1 MKKLFI
7 AIAASAFIFSC
18 ASKDETTTEETKNEA
33 GVQNVNGNI
42 PDTTNAIDLS
52 TSKKDT
58 LLAGDSL
65 KK

>member
-1 MKKLFI
+1 MKKIFVV
-7 AIAASAFIFSC
+7 IAASAFIFSC
-18 ASKDETTTEETKNEA
+18 SSKDEKTTGETKNEA

-58 LLAGDSL
+58 AGTSDSL

>member
-1 MKKLFI
+1 MKKLLVI
-7 AIAASAFIFSC
+7 IAASAFIFSC
-18 ASKDETTTEETKNEA
+18 ASKEEETTEETTNKA

-52 TSKKDT
+52 TTKKDS
-58 LLAGDSL
+58 AQSADSI

>member
-1 MKKLFI
+1 MKKLLVI
-7 AIAASAFIFSC
+7 IAASALVFSC
-18 ASKDETTTEETKNEA
+18 SSKEEETTEGTKNEA

-52 TSKKDT
+52 TSKKDSSS
-58 LLAGDSL
+58 ADSI

>member
-1 MKKLFI
+1 MKKLLVI
-7 AIAASAFIFSC
+7 IVASAFIFSC
-18 ASKDETTTEETKNEA
+18 ASKEEETTEDTTNKA

-58 LLAGDSL
+58 LLSTDSL

>member
-1 MKKLFI
+1 MKKLLVI
-7 AIAASAFIFSC
+7 IAASAFIFSC
-18 ASKDETTTEETKNEA
+18 ASKEEETTEETKNEA

-58 LLAGDSL
+58 TGTSDSL

>member
-1 MKKLFI
+1 MKKLLVI
-7 AIAASAFIFSC
+7 IAASVVIFSC
-18 ASKDETTTEETKNEA
+18 ASKEEETTGETKNEA

-52 TSKKDT
+52 TSKKDS
-58 LLAGDSL
+58 AQSVDSI